1 MRINKMPSE
10 SIEYN
15 QINDHRKVII
25 LNTLTQFFKS
35 KRMKS
40 PAQIARRGITRQIK
54 MKQKEGNN

>member
-1 MRINKMPSE
+1 MPSE